1 MESVE
6 RKMDMLRTI
15 GTFSDLSTP
24 ALRPAAQAAEVV
36 RYSPGEV
43 TIRQGDPGDA
53 AYGIIDGKAEVWLE
67 DAQRGPVLLRTMGPG
82 QLFGETAVLYRGP
95 RSATIKAQTDM
106 IALRVPAPIFLALV
120 ESNAA
125 LAVRVAVVLA
135 QRLASD
141 RHILAADPTR
151 SDAA

>member
-1 MESVE
+1 
-6 RKMDMLRTI
+6 
-15 GTFSDLSTP
+15 
-24 ALRPAAQAAEVV
+24 
-36 RYSPGEV
+36 
-43 TIRQGDPGDA
+43 
-53 AYGIIDGKAEVWLE
+53 
-67 DAQRGPVLLRTMGPG
+67 MGPG

-106 IALRVPAPIFLALV
+106 IALWVPAPIFLALV

>member
-1 MESVE
+1 VSKE
-6 RKMDMLRTI
+6 
-15 GTFSDLSTP
+15 
-24 ALRPAAQAAEVV
+24 
-36 RYSPGEV
+36 PG
-43 TIRQGDPGDA
+43 
-53 AYGIIDGKAEVWLE
+53 
-67 DAQRGPVLLRTMGPG
+67 
-82 QLFGETAVLYRGP
+82 AV
-95 RSATIKAQTDM
+95 Q
-106 IALRVPAPIFLALV
+106 IFLALV